1 MRKKDFETLVTSVKQ
16 AGKIRSKEMPAARV
30 FVFRPA
36 DIKAIRSRLK
46 KSQSEFAL
54 LIGVSVSTLQNW
66 EQGRRVPE
74 GPARAL
80 LKIAAERPDVLVEAL
95 SA

>member
-1 MRKKDFETLVTSVKQ
+1 VRKKDFESLVTSVKQ
-16 AGKIRSKEMPAARV
+16 AGKIRRKEMPAARV

-80 LKIAAERPDVLVEAL
+80 LKIAAEKPDVVIEAL

>member
-1 MRKKDFETLVTSVKQ
+1 MRKGDFDRLVRSVKQ
-16 AGKIRSKEMPAARV
+16 AGRIRRGEMRPARV

-36 DIKAIRSRLK
+36 DIKAIRRRLK

-54 LIGVSVSTLQNW
+54 MIGVSVSTLQNW
-66 EQGRRVPE
+66 EQGRRAPE

-80 LKIAAERPDVLVEAL
+80 LKIAAERPDALVKAL

>member
-1 MRKKDFETLVTSVKQ
+1 MRKGNFDTLVRSVKQ
-16 AGKIRSKEMPAARV
+16 AGRIRRGEMRPARV

-36 DIKAIRSRLK
+36 DIKAIRRRLK

-54 LIGVSVSTLQNW
+54 MIGVSVSTLQNW
-66 EQGRRVPE
+66 EQGRRAPE

-80 LKIAAERPDVLVEAL
+80 LKIAAETPDALVKAL